1 MTPENNASSTEE
13 FQPRPRDLV
22 IGGIPWIARMSDK
35 ARAKADGSI
44 GEYIYPCPVDRRVLA
59 ELGIS
64 AEEFLAMAV
73 QVETDAALVEQV
85 RERRQSPSESV
96 DA

>member
-1 MTPENNASSTEE
+1 MSPENNSSSEEE

-35 ARAKADGSI
+35 ARAKANGSI

-64 AEEFLAMAV
+64 AEEFLAMSV

-85 RERRQSPSESV
+85 RERRQNPPEAV

>member
-1 MTPENNASSTEE
+1 MTPENNTPSEEE

-73 QVETDAALVEQV
+73 QVETDAALVDQV
-85 RERRQSPSESV
+85 RKCRQSPSESV

>member
-1 MTPENNASSTEE
+1 MTPENNPPSEE
-13 FQPRPRDLV
+13 DFQPRPRDLV

-59 ELGIS
+59 ELCIS
-64 AEEFLAMAV
+64 AEEFLTMAV
-73 QVETDAALVEQV
+73 QGETDAALVEEG
-85 RERRQSPSESV
+85 RELRQSQSQSA

>member
-1 MTPENNASSTEE
+1 MTEE
-13 FQPRPRDLV
+13 FKPRARDLV

-44 GEYIYPCPVDRRVLA
+44 GDYCYPCPIDQRVLG

-64 AEEFLAMAV
+64 AAEFLRIA
-73 QVETDAALVEQV
+73 TGSDSDGKLVEEV
-85 RERRQSPSESV
+85 NSARQPQS
-96 DA
+96 

>member
-1 MTPENNASSTEE
+1 MPQSKEPIPSDE

-35 ARAKADGSI
+35 ARAKANGSI

-59 ELGIS
+59 ELGVS
-64 AEEFLAMAV
+64 ADEFLDIAV
-73 QVETDAALVEQV
+73 AVKTDAGLVKQV
-85 RERRQSPSESV
+85 RERRRSSNESK

>member
-1 MTPENNASSTEE
+1 MTAPKKPSPSEE

-22 IGGIPWIARMSDK
+22 IGGIPWIARMADK

-44 GEYIYPCPVDRRVLA
+44 GDYIYPCPIDRRVLA

-64 AEEFLAMAV
+64 ADEFLDIAV
-73 QVETDAALVEQV
+73 DVDADAGLVEQV
-85 RERRQSPSESV
+85 RERRRRPAESI